1 MLDADADGDGFLNED
16 EILAGTL
23 PLDETSFPA
32 NRLPTCSLYYSLEAD
47 GMPTSFEGDAV
58 IPALS
63 GVTAQA
69 GIDSIVPS
77 TVTIPSGSYFITAHC
92 IDLDGDDITVTV
104 NDITIGPVAGE
115 VSAAALIVIGE
126 NVSETVD
133 VTITWTDG
141 SDTLMTMVTI
151 EMESDSTSIIPGFG
165 VLLGLSALLVAGL
178 ASRRKHEN

>member
-1 MLDADADGDGFLNED
+1 M
-16 EILAGTL
+16 
-23 PLDETSFPA
+23 
-32 NRLPTCSLYYSLEAD
+32 
-47 GMPTSFEGDAV
+47 
-58 IPALS
+58 
-63 GVTAQA
+63 
-69 GIDSIVPS
+69 
-77 TVTIPSGSYFITAHC
+77 
-92 IDLDGDDITVTV
+92 
-104 NDITIGPVAGE
+104 
-115 VSAAALIVIGE
+115 